1 MDQATLVG
9 SIVVG
14 LTAVIGLFFT
24 VGKPIIELNKT
35 LTSIQSKID
44 MIVANLGKTDSR
56 VTQHGKEIDNLDR
69 KVDNHEYRIATLEEH
84 NKIDHYG
91 A

>member
-1 MDQATLVG
+1 MDEATIIGFV
-9 SIVVG
+9 VVG

-44 MIVANLGKTDSR
+44 AVVANLNKTDDR
-56 VTQHGKEIDNLDR
+56 VTKHGKEIEDVQRQVDRHEIRISNLEEQN
-69 KVDNHEYRIATLEEH
+69 KVD
-84 NKIDHYG
+84 KYG